1 VTVFEK
7 NTVFEVS
14 FDFWRSNMSKINVK
28 AGDFL
33 CILILICVEDNL
45 AQISLKYEFSENISF
60 LEQELDSFIKGNIR
74 EWLITNGYIPIYS
87 ILGVHMFSKDDLY
100 NFSKSKN
107 YIDSKEGGTCFFS
120 FLYEYDNGQFQ
131 IGRGFLSIGQN
142 IIFSEDEIRKYIK
155 DTCHNVSAPKIW
167 CCKFFSKEEVN
178 SIIKKLKDNLLEILA
193 SKS

>member
-1 VTVFEK
+1 
-7 NTVFEVS
+7 
-14 FDFWRSNMSKINVK
+14 MSKINVK

>member
-1 VTVFEK
+1 MKGDCIWKKIQFLKLVLTFGGQICLEK
-7 NTVFEVS
+7 
-14 FDFWRSNMSKINVK
+14 M
-28 AGDFL
+28 
-33 CILILICVEDNL
+33 
-45 AQISLKYEFSENISF
+45 LKQGTSYAFSENISF
-60 LEQELDSFIKGNIR
+60 LEQELDSFIKGKIR

-167 CCKFFSKEEVN
+167 CCKFLSKEEVN
-178 SIIKKLKDNLLEILA
+178 SIIKKLKVNLLGILA